1 MDYTK
6 QKYSSSYSNS
16 DTTLNQGLRDYMIAI
31 YRNMCIAL
39 LITAAVSYS
48 IAESGLVLYLVSA
61 GPLAFI
67 VMLAPIGFVMYMTA
81 RFEKMSYKSA
91 QTSLWIFS
99 GLIGLSLSSIF
110 LVYTASSIA
119 RTFLIAATVF
129 GSMSIYGYS
138 TKRNL
143 SSLGSFLIMGVWGL
157 FIAGI
162 VNIFMQSPAIYFIT
176 SFVGVLVF
184 TGMVAYESQ
193 SIKDMYYRMD
203 GDTESAGKI
212 SVFASLSLYMSFVN
226 LFLYLLRFFGDRRN

>member
-6 QKYSSSYSNS
+6 QKYSSSYNS
-16 DTTLNQGLRDYMIAI
+16 TDTSLNQGLRDYMVAI

-48 IAESGLVLYLVSA
+48 VAESGLVFSLV
-61 GPLAFI
+61 GPFAFI
-67 VMLAPIGFVMYMTA
+67 VMLAPIGFVIYMTS
-81 RFEKMSYKSA
+81 RFERMSYRSA

-110 LVYTASSIA
+110 VIYTSSSIA
-119 RTFLIAATVF
+119 RTFLIAAAVF

-138 TKRNL
+138 TKRDL

-176 SFVGVLVF
+176 SFIGVLVF

-193 SIKDMYYRMD
+193 AVKNLYYRMD
-203 GDTESAGKI
+203 GDSENSNKI
-212 SVFASLSLYMSFVN
+212 AVFASLSLYMSFVN
-226 LFLYLLRFFGDRRN
+226 LFLYLLRFFGDRRD